1 MAWSF
6 MDGLGSE
13 FQQPCERHSGD
24 LGVHKREHSRG
35 SPGAN
40 RRETCSGLEV
50 LPEKFYVPAQGVG
63 ETDVVY
69 RENLRRHGGE
79 VVPVLAGL
87 VAGDADDTK
96 DLSCR
101 LTVDGC
107 RDDHVHVESA
117 FVEIEHA
124 PCPVP
129 CRATRRG

>member
-1 MAWSF
+1 
-6 MDGLGSE
+6 
-13 FQQPCERHSGD
+13 
-24 LGVHKREHSRG
+24 
-35 SPGAN
+35 
-40 RRETCSGLEV
+40 V

-87 VAGDADDTK
+87 VAGDTDDTK

-124 PCPVP
+124 HAQCLVERLAAAGALGTLADANPVNAWVLALLESHHDVDIAP
-129 CRATRRG
+129 LEPYQALLVDVAQIAQE